1 MYDVTGCRKIQ
12 ASDCTSSSVSINHK
26 HFYTPINI
34 HVIEAYLD
42 VSNRSHSFNV
52 QFQVSPGSVDPSDVQ
67 IREARISKPS
77 SSSLHET
84 HRLYRYDKVT

>member
-1 MYDVTGCRKIQ
+1 MSQDVGKFRRLIAQ
-12 ASDCTSSSVSINHK
+12 VPLYQLIIN
-26 HFYTPINI
+26 INI